1 MTIYEQ
7 LGGHD
12 AVSAAVS
19 VFYGR
24 VTDDELL
31 SPWFE
36 GVDLTRLKAHQRSF
50 LAAAFGG
57 PDLFAGRDL
66 TLAHRDLAITD
77 EAYDRLA
84 STLVTTLAD
93 LGTPSSALTEVSSR
107 LEGMRSQVVTA

>member
-1 MTIYEQ
+1 MTIYQQ

-24 VTDDELL
+24 VTEDEAL

-66 TLAHRDLAITD
+66 SVAHRDLAITD
-77 EAYDRLA
+77 DAYDRLA

-93 LGTPSSALTEVSSR
+93 LGTPSPALLEVSTR
-107 LEGMRSQVVTA
+107 LEAMRSEVVTA